1 MKNPRFMR
9 MCAIW
14 CAIGSLISLA
24 GVVIE
29 LIFRDFV
36 TTPGIAVPRHL
47 VLLAM
52 NVLMLAGMVGL
63 ARSDAVGGSV
73 VGRIAL
79 GAALL
84 GQCLFI
90 AAELAGIAGGKNTSQ
105 MLYAIGSVLV
115 VVGMTAAGVMVL
127 LGKHWHGWHAWTPLV
142 WGLFLLAV
150 VPVATAVGGPAASLA
165 LGMLGLPT
173 LLFSLAL
180 WQETGARQAVQP
192 GLIGQGI
199 RV

>member
-1 MKNPRFMR
+1 MKNSRFMR
-9 MCAIW
+9 TSAIW

-24 GVVIE
+24 GVVTE

-36 TTPGIAVPRHL
+36 MTPGIAVPRHL

-63 ARSDAVGGSV
+63 ARSGAVGGSV
-73 VGRIAL
+73 VGKIAL

-90 AAELAGIAGGKNTSQ
+90 VAELAGIGGGKNTSQ

-115 VVGMTAAGVMVL
+115 IVGMTSAGVMVL
-127 LGKHWHGWHAWTPLV
+127 LGKRWHGWHAWTPLV
-142 WGLFLLAV
+142 WGLFLLTV
-150 VPVATAVGGPAASLA
+150 VPVATAVGGPAASVA

-173 LLFSLAL
+173 LLLSLAL
-180 WQETGARQAVQP
+180 WQEAGARQAVEP
-192 GLIGQGI
+192 GLVGQSI